1 MSNEYLNP
9 SPSVDCHVPTIPAPG
24 PVILTCITSSTTFNQ
39 DAPSA
44 STSQITLETTS
55 PVIPLGVEEVDH
67 DIKVAHMDNNPFVE
81 FPILKPSS
89 KESTTQVK
97 LDELG
102 GVLKNKARL
111 VARGYR
117 QEEGIEFEES
127 FALVAL
133 LEAISIFIAFA
144 THMNMVIYQIDV
156 KTAFLDGILREE
168 VYVSQLDGGIFL
180 NQSKYALELLTKYG
194 METCEPA
201 DTPMVEKSKLDE
213 DLRGKAVDPTC
224 YRGMI
229 GTFMYLTSSRPDLV
243 FVHIDIE
250 HHFIKEQVE
259 NGVVELHFFRT
270 EYQMADIF
278 TKPLAQERLEFL
290 IKKLKMQS
298 MSPKT
303 LKKLADEEDE

>member
-44 STSQITLETTS
+44 STSQTTLETTS
-55 PVIPLGVEEVDH
+55 HVIPLGVEEVDH

-89 KESTTQVK
+89 EESTTQ
-97 LDELG
+97 
-102 GVLKNKARL
+102 KNKARL

-117 QEEGIEFEES
+117 QEEGIDFEES

-133 LEAISIFIAFA
+133 LEAI
-144 THMNMVIYQIDV
+144 
-156 KTAFLDGILREE
+156 
-168 VYVSQLDGGIFL
+168 
-180 NQSKYALELLTKYG
+180 
-194 METCEPA
+194 P

-229 GTFMYLTSSRPDLV
+229 GTFMYLTASRSDLV
-243 FVHIDIE
+243 FAVCMCAWNQPKPTEKHLHAVKRIFHTYAKPLIWHIDIG

-278 TKPLAQERLEFL
+278 TKPLARECLEFL
-290 IKKLKMQS
+290 IKKLKIQS